1 MQIIHKYEGTECQ
14 QASVLLLSYNH
25 KVYLI
30 IGWPGFVS
38 RVAEVRLAGVTPSLT
53 ARSRVISL
61 ESSIIPK
68 SELWASNVSN
78 AFCLGYGCCQ

>member
-1 MQIIHKYEGTECQ
+1 MSTSFNII
-14 QASVLLLSYNH
+14 
-25 KVYLI
+25 I
-30 IGWPGFVS
+30 IIKSQSIPHNRMARFLS
-38 RVAEVRLAGVTPSLT
+38 RVAEIRLAGVTPSLT

-61 ESSIIPK
+61 ESFIIPK